1 MSVSIRILACVST
14 ICNPDET
21 EEQKTRSLSAALIRA
36 YNEQFKDSSYMCPET
51 NDVLRLKH
59 VTDIVWGSDE
69 PEHIMLTAKSWNN
82 DIVHSLMNASEAY

>member
-36 YNEQFKDSSYMCPET
+36 YNEQFKSSGYMCPEA

-59 VTDIVWGSDE
+59 VTDIVWG
-69 PEHIMLTAKSWNN
+69 L
-82 DIVHSLMNASEAY
+82 